1 MIKMSEGRFWDWQ
14 PILTGDQG
22 DQIWRVFAHWAI
34 VYFEHFYITYVQ
46 K

>member
-1 MIKMSEGRFWDWQ
+1 MSEGRFWDGQ